1 MKIRCTNP
9 GTHMLYVSEYMAEPV
24 RFKNGLATVSEA
36 VGMKMVKE
44 FGSIEEVKPT
54 KAKKKVEYKEGE

>member
-1 MKIRCTNP
+1 
-9 GTHMLYVSEYMAEPV
+9 MLYVSEYMAEPV